1 VRVFHNE
8 TLLAYIVRSGNKIL
22 IEPLHGGEEH
32 LSKDQAIGGTIF
44 GVCLIVGIVYTLGLF
59 YFGNPLESWSVAF
72 WLIAIPV
79 FLAFIA
85 ILAIGAWIGWTMA
98 TTPSPKPIEETSE
111 KKEIEQ
117 GKQSEE

>member
-1 VRVFHNE
+1 
-8 TLLAYIVRSGNKIL
+8 
-22 IEPLHGGEEH
+22 

-44 GVCLIVGIVYTLGLF
+44 GVCLVVGILYTLGLF

-79 FLAFIA
+79 FLALIA

-98 TTPSPKPIEETSE
+98 TTPSSKPLEEIKEETSSE

-117 GKQSEE
+117 GKQS